1 MKNKTQGQPVPL
13 TGDSLFWL
21 TLSMSSP
28 HEKPEAIWKL
38 FPVSV
43 IGAAARRKNK
53 FFRVVIYS
61 LTCHSQM
68 CGSRSLGA
76 GKEGVALA
84 GRAERILQLFIFRT
98 HDALSDLLVAQVS
111 SLPPP
116 CRAETE
122 PWLPGHPAYRQHTL
136 TQK

>member
-1 MKNKTQGQPVPL
+1 
-13 TGDSLFWL
+13 
-21 TLSMSSP
+21 MSSP
-28 HEKPEAIWKL
+28 HEKSEAIWKL
-38 FPVSV
+38 FPVSL

-53 FFRVVIYS
+53 IFKVVIYS
-61 LTCHSQM
+61 RTCHSQM

-84 GRAERILQLFIFRT
+84 GRAESIIQLFIFRT

-116 CRAETE
+116 VG
-122 PWLPGHPAYRQHTL
+122 LKLNPGYPGTQPTGSTL
-136 TQK
+136 

>member
-1 MKNKTQGQPVPL
+1 MPL
-13 TGDSLFWL
+13 TADRLFWL

-28 HEKPEAIWKL
+28 HEKSETIWKL

-53 FFRVVIYS
+53 IFRVVIYS

-116 CRAETE
+116 VG
-122 PWLPGHPAYRQHTL
+122 LKLNPGYLGTQPTGSTL
-136 TQK
+136 

>member
-1 MKNKTQGQPVPL
+1 MPL
-13 TGDSLFWL
+13 TADRLFWL

-43 IGAAARRKNK
+43 IGAAARRRNKN
-53 FFRVVIYS
+53 FRVVIYS

-84 GRAERILQLFIFRT
+84 GREERILQLFIFRT

-111 SLPPP
+111 SLPPLVGLKLN
-116 CRAETE
+116 RGY
-122 PWLPGHPAYRQHTL
+122 PGTQPTGSTL
-136 TQK
+136 

>member
-1 MKNKTQGQPVPL
+1 MPL
-13 TGDSLFWL
+13 TADRLFWL

-38 FPVSV
+38 FPVSE

-53 FFRVVIYS
+53 IFRVVIYS

-111 SLPPP
+111 SFPPP
-116 CRAETE
+116 VG
-122 PWLPGHPAYRQHTL
+122 LKLNPGYPGTQLTGSTL
-136 TQK
+136 